1 MDTLVEL
8 KDAAAG
14 FGPRTLWSNL
24 NVKVTPGELIAVLGP
39 NGAGKT
45 TLLRVIL
52 GYLKLQEG
60 TLERRPRLQIG
71 YVPQLK
77 DFHPRTPLRGRDLV
91 GLGLDGNMWG
101 LRPGF
106 DPSASLSNTAKP
118 KRLSRRERRQV
129 IDHALEEVQSTAYGD
144 APINMLSGGE
154 QQRLRIAQSLVTNP
168 DLLLLDEPLLSLD
181 IANQQV
187 ISNAISHRKKSH
199 GTATLIVTHEINP
212 ILPLV
217 DRVIYI
223 ARGKALIGTTA
234 EVMTTESLSALYA
247 APVNVIREHDQ
258 IFVVGAEAASHHPH
272 PETEAEASER
282 GKTGEEGSRK

>member
-1 MDTLVEL
+1 METLVEL
-8 KDAAAG
+8 KGAAAG
-14 FGPRTLWSNL
+14 FGPRTLWSKL
-24 NVKVTPGELIAVLGP
+24 DLQVHPGELIAVLGP

-45 TLLRVIL
+45 TLLKIVL

-60 TLERRPRLQIG
+60 SITRRPRLQLG

-77 DFHPRTPLRGRDLV
+77 DFHPRAPLRGRDLV
-91 GLGLDGNMWG
+91 GLGLDGNTWG

-106 DPSASLSNTAKP
+106 DPSATLSNTARP
-118 KRLSRRERRQV
+118 RRLSRKERRQV

-144 APINMLSGGE
+144 APIHTLSGGE

-187 ISNAISHRKKSH
+187 ISNAISHRKRSH

-217 DRVIYI
+217 DRIIYI
-223 ARGKALIGTTA
+223 ARGKALIGSPD
-234 EVMTTESLSALYA
+234 EVMTTEALTALYG
-247 APVNVIREHDQ
+247 APVCVVHEHDQ
-258 IFVVGAEAASHHPH
+258 IFVVGAESAHHQGDGTATTH
-272 PETEAEASER
+272 DHSET
-282 GKTGEEGSRK
+282 KEG